1 MAGVSRLQYSTE
13 ARLVR
18 VMCSGRVDLEFVLRA
33 FSNGMDGVFIGGCR
47 LNECNYITH
56 GNYHALNMVL
66 LCRKIMEHIGLNP
79 ERLRIEFMSSAEGIL
94 FAEVMSEFGNK
105 VKELGPLGKVEG
117 IDQNELKSKLA
128 EITKLVPY
136 IKLVKNEKLASR
148 LENPEEYDKLFTKD
162 EIDKLFSEVISY
174 YIDPEKCQACM
185 TCAKRCPVEAII
197 SAKNQIHV
205 IDQEKCIKC
214 GTCFE
219 VCPPKFGAVTDTPD
233 AAVQVSDPGDNP
245 DEVASWASR
254 PIGIQ
259 AQVDDAPDA
268 LVITIPPMRF
278 VHVLRTRK
286 NMTNFSPKTK

>member
-1 MAGVSRLQYSTE
+1 
-13 ARLVR
+13 
-18 VMCSGRVDLEFVLRA
+18 MCSGRVDLEFVLRA

-105 VKELGPLGKVEG
+105 VNKLGPLGKAEG

-136 IKLVKNEKLASR
+136 IKLVKKEKLASR

-162 EIDKLFSEVISY
+162 EIDRLFSEVISY

-185 TCAKRCPVEAII
+185 TCAKRCPVEAIVGG
-197 SAKNQIHV
+197 KNLIHV

-219 VCPPKFGAVTDTPD
+219 VCPPKFRAVTEIAGAP
-233 AAVQVSDPGDNP
+233 VPP
-245 DEVASWASR
+245 
-254 PIGIQ
+254 PI
-259 AQVDDAPDA
+259 PEEKR
-268 LVITIPPMRF
+268 TI
-278 VHVLRTRK
+278 VRK
-286 NMTNFSPKTK
+286 SKEK